1 MIAISNGEARAV
13 VRQMRGVMW
22 CPFCDRSRHE
32 TAPPFC
38 DGCRAEFSEPAEI
51 PTVEEPEAPQS
62 ASGGRAKAK

>member
-32 TAPPFC
+32 TTPPFC
-38 DGCRAEFSEPAEI
+38 EGCRGEFSEPA
-51 PTVEEPEAPQS
+51 APQS
-62 ASGGRAKAK
+62 ASGGRARAK